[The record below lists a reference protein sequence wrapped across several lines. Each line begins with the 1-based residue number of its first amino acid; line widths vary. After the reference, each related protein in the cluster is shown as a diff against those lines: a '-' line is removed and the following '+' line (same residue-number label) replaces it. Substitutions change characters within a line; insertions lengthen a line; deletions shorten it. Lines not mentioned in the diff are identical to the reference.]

1 MCSRSLIDYI
11 MPVKEMLRKMTDRRK
26 YVIISDRADPDYLD
40 DIEETF
46 VRVKTA
52 QVTLLF
58 IQQKIFELLAYLYIC
73 QLNYNQNCSLLQK
86 ADILWEEM
94 YHFNL
99 EGNLQR
105 GRITRYLQNSTK
117 HLEFPYIFVV
127 SWETF
132 YCHRE
137 PIHYIVI
144 GSPFIIL
151 SLGAHSLYCHW
162 EPIHYIVIGSRLQF
176 AQLHDRI

>member
-26 YVIISDRADPDYLD
+26 YVIISDSADPEYLD

-52 QVTLLF
+52 QITLLF
-58 IQQKIFELLAYLYIC
+58 IQQKIFELLANLYIC
-73 QLNYNQNCSLLQK
+73 QLNYDQNRALLQK

-132 YCHRE
+132 YCH
-137 PIHYIVI
+137 
-144 GSPFIIL
+144 
-151 SLGAHSLYCHW
+151 W
-162 EPIHYIVIGSRLQF
+162 KPIHYIVIGSRLQF
-176 AQLHDRI
+176 AQLHDHI